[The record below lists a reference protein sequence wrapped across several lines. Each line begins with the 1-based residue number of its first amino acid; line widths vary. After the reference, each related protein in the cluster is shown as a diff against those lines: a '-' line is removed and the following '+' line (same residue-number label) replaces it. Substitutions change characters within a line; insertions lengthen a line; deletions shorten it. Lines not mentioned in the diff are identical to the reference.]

1 MRIHVDMNRCESHG
15 QCVFAA
21 PDHFSFD
28 EDDNLLVVEEVP
40 EDEAVRA
47 AVRDAAAAC
56 PVRAITLHTGE
67 AGA

>member
-28 EDDNLLVVEEVP
+28 EDDTLLVVGEVP
-40 EDEAVRA
+40 EDEEVRA
-47 AVRDAAAAC
+47 AVREAAASC
-56 PVRAITLHTGE
+56 PVRAVSLHTAE
-67 AGA
+67 SGA